1 MLEAPS
7 KDWPGSLQTR
17 QPGRLLDRQTA
28 GEATEV
34 LGLRPYYSVRVV
46 VRHNFF
52 FGFVVGLFRFFLKS
66 NHTFSTLYLYFY
78 LIVQT
83 MPHDCVEEGHDF
95 QPHGRGVVCRFCL
108 VVVPPPG
115 KI

>member
-17 QPGRLLDRQTA
+17 QPGRLLVDRQTA

-34 LGLRPYYSVRVV
+34 LGLTSVRVV
-46 VRHNFF
+46 VRHDFF
-52 FGFVVGLFRFFLKS
+52 FGFVVGLFRFFLKN

-83 MPHDCVEEGHDF
+83 MPHDCVEEGHDY
-95 QPHGRGVVCRFCL
+95 QPHGGGVICRFCL